1 MPSALSALGELTL
14 LSKWQNHFKKLPEQ
28 VSSQTIQRVL
38 KKTGLKAVVKAN
50 RPALSK
56 CHHRERLD
64 FTKSHQH
71 WTVEDWKR
79 VIWSDG
85 RKWVWKKSGE
95 GLSDRLVE
103 GTVKF
108 GGGHVMLW
116 GCFGWDGVGYAC
128 KVDGNMD
135 ANLYVSILEDE
146 LQKSLQYWGK
156 NPEEVVF
163 QQDNDPKHT
172 SKRLK
177 PGWKTMDLMSWCG
190 LLNPLTSIPLSIYGV
205 TSRGS
210 LESMSSHLQA
220 FRSYGPGFR
229 RNGMILGSRSV
240 GI

>member
-71 WTVEDWKR
+71 WTAEDWKR

-95 GLSDRLVE
+95 GLSNRLVE

-116 GCFGWDGVGYAC
+116 GMPAKLMVIWMPTSMSA
-128 KVDGNMD
+128 
-135 ANLYVSILEDE
+135 
-146 LQKSLQYWGK
+146 SLRMSSRKAFNIGAKGLRRWSSSRIM
-156 NPEEVVF
+156 NTNTLV
-163 QQDNDPKHT
+163 
-172 SKRLK
+172 KRLK

-190 LLNPLTSIPLSIYGV
+190 LLNPLISIPLSIYGV
-205 TSRGS
+205 TSRAS